1 MWDIMIAPLKILHL
15 EDNKIDAELVKET
28 LLLNDLLCE
37 ITLVDNREDFTACIK
52 NNNYDLILADYN
64 LPTFDGFSALELS
77 KENAKDIPFI
87 FISGVLGEETA
98 IETLKKGAVDYVI
111 KTRLERLVPAI
122 ERALR
127 EKEDRIQR
135 IKLEREIVELD
146 QMIGEMQNVY
156 QELSRRVRGFLKIE
170 LPEGNYSIVDK
181 FLEDLSGYQI
191 KEWQNTPNFVGQ
203 IIHSDFKEYYNQS
216 YDQLKEGIVPKMLEY
231 KIIRKDEEERWWLQF
246 NIGAF
251 DAEGIL
257 TSVSAVIVDNT
268 EDKEAQLKYED
279 LFKNAL
285 TGMFR
290 SDIKTGQIIEANEK
304 IAQIFGC
311 DTVEEFKRY
320 KANQFYIDSKK
331 RKELISILMSKG
343 FYEEV
348 IVQYKRIDG
357 SLVWISEDAK
367 IYPEEGY
374 IEGMLID
381 ITDRKRAEDAL
392 RRDRKAFQAIAEAAV
407 HSETLQEL
415 CVTILNGIIEI
426 LEFDSGTIRLYNSRE
441 ELLYPIAVTGVDN
454 VTIQNLPA
462 VSIHKED
469 HVGANVA
476 KTRKEIFAPDVL
488 KVDHLKDRKSLV
500 ENLVVRANI
509 TWPILSAKD
518 ELIGILQLVNQEPK
532 DIIEEDR
539 ALFQTISGMIAAAI
553 EHKRAEE
560 SLRISEEKFR
570 AFAEQSIIGVAIA
583 NQAGDFTFFNDAIMS
598 ISGYSPNDFA
608 SRKIIE
614 IARILFN
621 DEDRIRLQKHIEDT
635 LSDTPQF
642 VSAQEYEIKSKS
654 GKTKWITISLTPLSI
669 QDEVATGAVIID
681 ITEEKRAQQTLERER
696 QAFRILA
703 EATLNA
709 KDIHDLCQRILSGLM
724 ETLNFESG
732 TFRIYNENERILYPY
747 AALLKNKEQI
757 KEIKPLSLDDKTYL
771 NTHVARTKE
780 PVFAPDVTNHEIAMK
795 YSNRLERFDAL
806 ANITWPILNANNDLL
821 GIIQIIANEPKEFSS
836 ADKFFFETIVHFF
849 ATALEREWSKEALEE
864 SREQY
869 RRLVETSPFAIINT
883 DLLGTILTVNQQALK
898 LLKIS
903 TENDILGKNFFDF
916 FESIDQKKVH
926 VDLEKLNELS
936 TLTNIEYQMI
946 INKGNVIQVELSISV
961 ILDDEQ
967 KSEGYIF
974 IGQDISKR
982 KSIEEMQRRLSNII
996 KNSPQVILSSDLKG
1010 KFVYANPAVEQVFGY
1025 KPEELLGQPISTLAP
1040 LGQEK
1045 IHMDLFD
1052 DVVKRGMRTVEI
1064 TRQHKDGHLIP
1075 IIMTISPVFDDEGKI
1090 QSINSMLIDLSEVK
1104 ELRASLKSRYHEFEV
1119 LNKVISV
1126 GYRARNLDEFLDFLL
1141 DVILRSLDFSG
1152 GGIFIVDE
1160 IKNIAKLERSIGMSK
1175 FLTKNIE
1182 NVKLDSQQFK
1192 RLFMEGKTVVIED
1205 FKRIDEVHGQLDVKS
1220 LISIPFFSKQKVI
1233 GALTLT
1239 SKDKRIITDE
1249 DVRILEAIGRDAG
1262 TAIAKFK
1269 AEEEW
1274 HLREESLKTIFDTL
1288 EDILLI
1294 VDANSG
1300 QILNINQKAENLLG
1314 ITKKRLLKMNIKDI
1328 HPKEDQDIHT
1338 KLMQAIKKKK
1348 DVFQMVLS
1356 TTDGKKIAFKV
1367 TTSPLTYYNKEALIF
1382 VLHPLNDLILL

>member
-1 MWDIMIAPLKILHL
+1 MWDIMDAPLKILHL

-28 LLLNDLLCE
+28 LLLNNLLCE
-37 ITLVDNREDFTACIK
+37 ITLVDNREDFISSIE
-52 NNNYDLILADYN
+52 NNNYDVILADYN
-64 LPTFDGFSALELS
+64 LPTFDGFSALEIS
-77 KENAKDIPFI
+77 KKQAKDIPFI

-127 EKEDRIQR
+127 EKEDRQQR
-135 IKLEREIVELD
+135 LMLEREIAELD
-146 QMIGEMQNVY
+146 QLIGEMRNVY
-156 QELSRRVRGFLKIE
+156 QELTKRVRGFLKIE
-170 LPEGNYSIVDK
+170 LPKGNYSIVDK

-191 KEWQNTPNFVGQ
+191 KEWQNTPNFIGQ
-203 IIHSDFKEYYNQS
+203 IIHPDFKDYYNQCFE
-216 YDQLKEGIVPKMLEY
+216 QLKEGIVPKMLEY

-251 DAEGIL
+251 DAEGKL
-257 TSVSAVIVDNT
+257 SSVSAVIIDNT
-268 EDKEAQLKYED
+268 EDKDAQLRYED

-331 RKELISILMSKG
+331 RKELIDILLSKG
-343 FYEEV
+343 SYEEV
-348 IVQYKRIDG
+348 IMQYKRIDG
-357 SLVWISEDAK
+357 SLIWTSENAK

-374 IEGMLID
+374 IEGMLIE

-415 CVTILNGIIEI
+415 CITILNGIIEI
-426 LEFDSGTIRLYNSRE
+426 LEFDSGTIRLYNPKK

-454 VTIQNLPA
+454 VTTQNLPA

-500 ENLVVRANI
+500 ESLVVRANI

-518 ELIGILQLVNQEPK
+518 ELIGVLQLINKEPK
-532 DIIEEDR
+532 EIIEEDR
-539 ALFQTISGMIAAAI
+539 ILFQTISGMIAAAI

-560 SLRISEEKFR
+560 SLRVSEEKFR
-570 AFAEQSIIGVAIA
+570 AFAEQSVIGVSLV
-583 NQAGDFTFFNDAIMS
+583 NQKGDFIFFNDAILSMS
-598 ISGYSPNDFA
+598 EYSPNDFA
-608 SRKIIE
+608 SRDVKE
-614 IARILFN
+614 IAKILFKE
-621 DEDRIRLQKHIEDT
+621 EDRIRLQKHIDDT
-635 LSDTPQF
+635 LSGIPQLIG
-642 VSAQEYEIKSKS
+642 AQEYVIKSKS
-654 GKTKWITISLTPLSI
+654 GKTKWLSVSLTPLNI
-669 QDEVATGAVIID
+669 QDEIATGAVILD
-681 ITEEKRAQQTLERER
+681 ITEIKRAQHTLERER
-696 QAFRILA
+696 QAFRLLA

-709 KDIHDLCQRILSGLM
+709 KDIHDLCKRILTGLM
-724 ETLNFESG
+724 ETLGFDSG
-732 TFRIYNENERILYPY
+732 TFRIFNVKERMLYPY
-747 AALLKNKEQI
+747 AVVLKNDRQI
-757 KEIKPLSLDDKTYL
+757 NEIQPLSLDDETFL

-780 PVFAPDVTNHEIAMK
+780 PVFAPDVKKHEVALK
-795 YSNRLERFDAL
+795 YMNRLERFDAL
-806 ANITWPILNANNDLL
+806 ANITWPILNGKNDLL
-821 GIIQIIANEPKEFSS
+821 GTIQIIAGEPKEFSA
-836 ADKFFFETIVHFF
+836 ADKFFFETIVRFF
-849 ATALEREWSKEALEE
+849 ATALERELSKEALEE

-883 DLLGTILTVNQQALK
+883 DLVGTIITENQQALK
-898 LLKIS
+898 LFNLES
-903 TENDILGKNFFDF
+903 ENSLLDRNFFEF
-916 FESIDQKKVH
+916 FESKDQKKIH
-926 VDLEKLNELS
+926 SDLEKITELG
-936 TLTNIEYQMI
+936 TLSNIEYQMMSSKQNTI
-946 INKGNVIQVELSISV
+946 PVELSISV

-967 KSEGYIF
+967 KPEGYIF
-974 IGQDISKR
+974 IGQDISIR

-996 KNSPQVILSSDLKG
+996 KHSPQVILSSDIDG

-1025 KPEELLGQPISTLAP
+1025 KPNEVIGQQVSLLAP
-1040 LGQEK
+1040 IGQEK
-1045 IHMDLFD
+1045 IQKDLFD
-1052 DVVKRGMRTVEI
+1052 DVLKHGMRTIEI
-1064 TRQHKDGHLIP
+1064 TRKHKDGHLIP
-1075 IIMTISPVFDDEGKI
+1075 LIMTISPVLDEEGNI
-1090 QSINSMLIDLSEVK
+1090 QSLNSMLIDLSEVK
-1104 ELRASLKSRYHEFEV
+1104 ELRESLKSRYQEFEV

-1126 GYRARNLDEFLDFLL
+1126 GYRAKNLDEFLDFLL

-1160 IKNIAKLERSIGMSK
+1160 VKEVANLVRSIGMSK
-1175 FLTKNIE
+1175 LLTKNIVK
-1182 NVKLDSQQFK
+1182 VKLDSPQFK
-1192 RLFMEGKTVVIED
+1192 RLFIEGKTVVLED
-1205 FKRIDEVHGQLDVKS
+1205 FKSVGETHGKLEVKS
-1220 LISIPFFSKQKVI
+1220 LVSIPFFSKQKVI

-1239 SKDKRIITDE
+1239 SKEKRTITEE
-1249 DVRILEAIGRDAG
+1249 DIRILETIGRDAG

-1274 HLREESLKTIFDTL
+1274 DDRQESLRTIFDSL
-1288 EDILLI
+1288 EDLLMI

-1300 QILNINQKAENLLG
+1300 QILNVNQKVE
-1314 ITKKRLLKMNIKDI
+1314 
-1328 HPKEDQDIHT
+1328 E
-1338 KLMQAIKKKK
+1338 
-1348 DVFQMVLS
+1348 
-1356 TTDGKKIAFKV
+1356 
-1367 TTSPLTYYNKEALIF
+1367 
-1382 VLHPLNDLILL
+1382 